1 MKQPTYPQAQYETH
15 KQADIDATPSCLH
28 PQVGQEHVYLENMS
42 GQQDK
47 IGWACWMQKETSSR
61 FTWENWLT

>member
-47 IGWACWMQKETSSR
+47 IGWAC
-61 FTWENWLT
+61 